1 MILPA
6 LTRAEQRLFELPV
19 LESFVARRESGTLT
33 DEAETVAAVAAE
45 LLQHQSPD
53 GSWGGSVA
61 LTADAL
67 ILLADLRVPKE
78 FITAVQRAETWLR
91 GRRRL
96 EGRYTDTCSPERH
109 DLGICGHFAGG
120 FFSPGSWSHDFT
132 GARLPNGASF
142 PTDADARLGFSAL
155 ALHAL
160 RRWSRSSTDDV
171 LHLEAL
177 RRIANVAFRSQPLDI
192 STPALVQVLAALTTA
207 PKTAESI
214 MVLHGALTRMAGVQ
228 RADGSWPGAE
238 PFHVADVYLLAIQN
252 GYGSPVFDAAIY
264 RTAEMLVLSQ
274 NADGSWGQEWGPYRL
289 LSGWRTL
296 RHAARMVKS

>member
-6 LTRAEQRLFELPV
+6 LARAEQKIFDLPV
-19 LESFVARRESGTLT
+19 LESFIARRENGTST
-33 DEAETVAAVAAE
+33 DDTETVADVADE
-45 LLQHQSPD
+45 LLQHQSQD

-61 LTADAL
+61 LTADAM
-67 ILLADLRVPKE
+67 ILLADLRVPEE
-78 FITAVQRAETWLR
+78 FLTPIQRAEQWLR
-91 GRRRL
+91 GRRNCD
-96 EGRYTDTCSPERH
+96 GRYTDGCDAGRH

-120 FFSPGSWSHDFT
+120 FFSPGPWTHDFS
-132 GARLPNGASF
+132 GVALPNGASF
-142 PTDADARLGFSAL
+142 PTDADARLGLSAL
-155 ALHAL
+155 ALQAL
-160 RRWSRSSTDDV
+160 RRWSRSSTDDM

-177 RRIANVAFRSQPLDI
+177 GRIGNAAFRGIPLDI

-207 PKTAESI
+207 PRTAEFI

-238 PFHVADVYLLAIQN
+238 PFHVADVYMLAVQN
-252 GYGSPVFDAAIY
+252 GYGSPVFDAAIT

-274 NADGSWGQEWGPYRL
+274 NPDGTWGHDSGPYRL

-296 RHAARMVKS
+296 RYAARIA